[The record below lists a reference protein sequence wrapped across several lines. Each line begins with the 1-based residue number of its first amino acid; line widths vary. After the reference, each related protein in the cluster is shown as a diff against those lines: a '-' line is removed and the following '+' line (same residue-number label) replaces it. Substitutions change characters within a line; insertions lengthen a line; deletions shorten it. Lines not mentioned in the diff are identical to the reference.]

1 MGRIRYTHN
10 SFSIGILS
18 KKIQG
23 NTEFEG
29 YNNSLD
35 ECENFQI
42 QPTGGVFK
50 RGGTKFVSAIKGEN
64 AFLVLFCYSS
74 SEQYM
79 CEFGDQY
86 IRFYTKYGKLIDQ
99 DGNHV
104 EIKTEFV
111 FEEIRNLKTFQSG
124 NILYLIT
131 FRGIFAL
138 RRTSTTSFEIDRNPV
153 SYSAEP
159 LTFMNTEKI
168 ALKPDSAEGTDGKI
182 KITVVNP
189 KEPSKHP
196 EEKFAP
202 VFYDGDKGHSLVL
215 AYSEYNEDIG
225 YYEDKLVY
233 LIIDSVENDGQFKKL
248 TCSFDKGLENNPTKL
263 PNTEPNTHWRL
274 GAFNG
279 TRGMPKAAAMYEG
292 RLFLANNTSYPSG
305 IWGSGKLYNDWTDF
319 YPGTNDA
326 DAVQFKIEAQFADEI
341 LWMVGQSKLFIG
353 TRWGIYIAG
362 SATFNDEA
370 ITPSNFRCRLFE
382 TVGASELQ
390 PVTALDAV
398 FFVDVSGRQVH
409 EIRLSSETGA
419 YEVSDISLL
428 ADDLLKSGIVSHAW
442 QQTPVKTYW
451 CAVGDGF
458 LCSLTYLKN
467 NGIMAWSKH
476 VIGGKNVKVENIAIM
491 HGDKHDLL
499 WMIVRRE
506 VGGKFVRYIEYM
518 QPPYDP
524 LSQEEFKQFYVDSGI
539 QKEKKAKIKNITKS
553 HDAYVT
559 FDDQSVLN
567 RYKQLYSSMPS
578 VNRKFF
584 INFLYVHQTATHYTY
599 SIIDDAIVLF
609 NNGGVIDQPFLETSA
624 KQLFVY
630 ATTVSAIVESGT
642 PTRAAT
648 IELLDSRY
656 INVGDLLC
664 ITMYNTTYK
673 EYVTVQ
679 RKSGNR
685 ISVKSQSVIAGNEI
699 YIAFGNFSEYSK
711 GTKSL
716 ITLSDYTF
724 SQAEISSKKLKQ
736 VYFNKINGSTQLNR
750 KVLRY
755 KAISQDSML
764 IYNRDQDTEY
774 DMGSISPFDT
784 VDPSGN
790 AYFYFD
796 EVDGLEHL
804 KGQTIS
810 ICYNGNSG
818 DDVVVPDNG
827 IIKTPRPVMYAC
839 AGLPIQSKLKT
850 TPFAGGSLVGSSVG
864 SVGGQKTMWL
874 HLYYSLAGQYGD
886 SFNRLYNIPYPNMI
900 TKYDKDQSLI
910 SGLVKCPMVSSGDVY
925 NRCVVIEHN
934 KPVSFNILSITQDIE
949 VSDS

>member
-18 KKIQG
+18 KKIHG

-29 YNNSLD
+29 YNNSLE

-50 RGGTKFVSAIKGEN
+50 RGGTKFVSRIKGDN
-64 AFLVLFCYSS
+64 AVLILFCYSS

-79 CEFGDQY
+79 CEFGDKY
-86 IRFYTKYGKLIDQ
+86 IRFYTKYGKLV
-99 DGNHV
+99 DGDGKHV
-104 EIKTEFV
+104 EIETPFSIESIKN
-111 FEEIRNLKTFQSG
+111 IKTFQSG

-131 FRGIFAL
+131 DLGIYSL
-138 RRTSTTSFEIDRNPV
+138 KRTSTTSFEIDDKPIT
-153 SYSAEP
+153 YSAEP
-159 LTFMNTEKI
+159 LTIMNSEKI
-168 ALKPDSAEGTDGKI
+168 SLKPSSNQGTITLEAVDPIDSAKKPDT
-182 KITVVNP
+182 
-189 KEPSKHP
+189 
-196 EEKFAP
+196 KFAP
-202 VFYDGDKGHSLVL
+202 IFFDSDKGHSLVL
-215 AYSEYNEDIG
+215 TYSVYNENAG
-225 YYEDKLVY
+225 YYEDKHIY
-233 LIIDSVENDGQFKKL
+233 LTIESVEEDSEGFKKIIAKFDAGL
-248 TCSFDKGLENNPTKL
+248 TNNPTEL
-263 PNTEPNTHWRL
+263 YNTDPVTKWRV
-274 GAFNG
+274 GAF
-279 TRGMPKAAAMYEG
+279 TSDRGMPKAATMYEG
-292 RLFLANNTSYPSG
+292 RLFLANNLSYPTG
-305 IWGSGKLYNDWTDF
+305 IWGSSKLYNDWTDF
-319 YPGTNDA
+319 YTGTNDA
-326 DAVQFKIEAQFADEI
+326 DAVQFKIDAQFADEI
-341 LWMVGQSKLFIG
+341 LWLVGQSKLFIG

-382 TVGASELQ
+382 SVGASSIQ
-390 PVTALDAV
+390 PVVALDAV

-428 ADDLLKSGIVSHAW
+428 ADDLLKSGVVSHAW

-476 VIGGKNVKVENIAIM
+476 VIGGNNVKVENIVIM

-539 QKEKKAKIKNITKS
+539 QKEKKAKIKDITKQS
-553 HDAYVT
+553 NAYIT
-559 FDDQSVLN
+559 FDNTSVFS
-567 RYKQLYSSMPS
+567 RYKQLYASMPS

-609 NNGGVIDQPFLETSA
+609 NNGGVIDQSFLETSA

-630 ATTVSAIVESGT
+630 ASTVRAIVESGT
-642 PTRAAT
+642 PSHAAT
-648 IELLDSRY
+648 IELIDSRN
-656 INVGDLLC
+656 ININDLLC
-664 ITMYNTTYK
+664 ITRNNATFK
-673 EYVTVQ
+673 EYVTVRQ
-679 RKSGNR
+679 KSGNR
-685 ISVKSQSVIAGNEI
+685 ISVMSQSVRVGDEI
-699 YIAFGNFSEYSK
+699 YITFGDFSMYHK
-711 GTKSL
+711 GQKAK

-724 SQAEISSKKLKQ
+724 SQAEISSNGLKQ
-736 VYFNKINGSTQLNR
+736 VYFNKINGSTQLNG

-827 IIKTPRPVMYAC
+827 IIRTPRTVMYAC
-839 AGLPIQSKLKT
+839 AGLAIRSRLKT
-850 TPFAGGSLVGSSVG
+850 TPFAGGSLIGSSVG
-864 SVGGQKTMWL
+864 AVGGQKTMWL

-886 SFNRLYNIPYPNMI
+886 SFQRLYNIPYPNMI

>member
-50 RGGTKFVSAIKGEN
+50 RGGTKFVSEIAGTDAI
-64 AFLVLFCYSS
+64 LILFCYSS
-74 SEQYM
+74 SDQYM
-79 CEFGDQY
+79 CEFGDKY
-86 IRFYTKYGKLIDQ
+86 IRFYTKYGKLIDEN
-99 DGNHV
+99 GKHV
-104 EIKTEFV
+104 EISTEFLLKD
-111 FEEIRNLKTFQSG
+111 IRNLKTFQSG
-124 NILYLIT
+124 NILYLVT
-131 FRGIFAL
+131 DSGIYSL
-138 RRTSTTSFEIDRNPV
+138 KRTSTTSFEISDKPV
-153 SYSAEP
+153 TYSAEP
-159 LTFMNTEKI
+159 LTFMNNEQI
-168 ALKPDSAEGTDGKI
+168 ALKPNSAEETGENKQIT
-182 KITVVNP
+182 ITVVDP
-189 KEPSKHP
+189 KDPSKKP
-196 EEKFAP
+196 DAKFAP
-202 VFYDGDKGHSLVL
+202 VFDAEDKGHSLVL
-215 AYSEYNEDIG
+215 AYSEYNENIG

-233 LIIDSVENDGQFKKL
+233 LIIDSVTNDTSSSFKIL
-248 TCSFDKGLENNPTKL
+248 TCSFDKGLANNPTKL
-263 PNTEPNTHWRL
+263 PNIEPVTKWRV
-274 GAFNG
+274 GAYNK
-279 TRGMPKAAAMYEG
+279 TRGFPKAAAMYEG
-292 RLFLANNTSYPSG
+292 RLFMANTTSYPSG

-326 DAVQFKIEAQFADEI
+326 DSVQFKIEAQFADEI

-382 TVGASELQ
+382 TVGASEIQ

-476 VIGGKNVKVENIAIM
+476 VIGGKNVKVENIAVM

-506 VGGKFVRYIEYM
+506 INGLFVRHIEYM

-524 LSQEEFKQFYVDSGI
+524 LSQEEFKQFYTDSGI
-539 QKEKKAKIKNITKS
+539 QKEKKAKITNISLGKIAS
-553 HDAYVT
+553 FRIDDSYHLNNLLNVYHNIHQDDHT
-559 FDDQSVLN
+559 FYN
-567 RYKQLYSSMPS
+567 A
-578 VNRKFF
+578 
-584 INFLYVHQTATHYTY
+584 INTLGKY
-599 SIIDDAIVLF
+599 SIDGNTVYLTNIDGSDYTG
-609 NNGGVIDQPFLETSA
+609 NS
-624 KQLFVY
+624 
-630 ATTVSAIVESGT
+630 
-642 PTRAAT
+642 
-648 IELLDSRY
+648 
-656 INVGDLLC
+656 
-664 ITMYNTTYK
+664 ITDK
-673 EYVTVQ
+673 FYVTVTT
-679 RKSGNR
+679 
-685 ISVKSQSVIAGNEI
+685 VTTVIDNKNFECRDIRFLKRNTTI
-699 YIAFGNFSEYSK
+699 YIESQDGASTKLLQGRILGLNGNK
-711 GTKSL
+711 
-716 ITLSDYTF
+716 ITLVLGSPEIRPGARVYLEFTVAKESYVPASVTTIQLKDYEFSDE
-724 SQAEISSKKLKQ
+724 EINEQPQK
-736 VYFNKINGSTQLNR
+736 VYFNKINGTTQLNGKTFECIPTGKHSMR
-750 KVLRY
+750 LVLD
-755 KAISQDSML
+755 KESVK
-764 IYNRDQDTEY
+764 NW
-774 DMGSISPFDT
+774 SPFDT

-796 EVDGLEHL
+796 EIEGLDHL

-810 ICYNGNSG
+810 VCYNGNSG
-818 DDVVVPDNG
+818 TDVVVPENG
-827 IIKTPRPVMYAC
+827 KIRAPRPVMYAC
-839 AGLPIQSKLKT
+839 AGLPIYSKLKT
-850 TPFAGGSLVGSSVG
+850 TPFAGGSLIGSSVG
-864 SVGGQKTMWL
+864 AVGGQKTMWL

-886 SFNRLYNIPYPNMI
+886 SFKRLYNIPYPNMI
-900 TKYDKDQSLI
+900 TRYDKDQSLI

>member
-50 RGGTKFVSAIKGEN
+50 RGGTKFVEKIHGDDAK
-64 AFLVLFCYSS
+64 LVLFCYSS

-79 CEFGDQY
+79 CEFVDKRIY
-86 IRFYTKYGKLIDQ
+86 FYTKYGNLVDDK
-99 DGNHV
+99 NHHV
-104 EIKTEFV
+104 SIETPLSLDHIK
-111 FEEIRNLKTFQSG
+111 NMKTFQSG

-131 FRGIFAL
+131 ELGIYSL
-138 RRTSTTSFEIDRNPV
+138 KRTSTTSFEISAKPV

-168 ALKPDSAEGTDGKI
+168 ALKPTVDGEKV
-182 KITVVNP
+182 KLQAVDP
-189 KEPSKHP
+189 KDP
-196 EEKFAP
+196 EKKPDEKFAP
-202 VFYDGDKGHSLVL
+202 LFFDTDKDHSLVL
-215 AYSEYNEDIG
+215 AYSIYNENTG

-233 LIIDSVENDGQFKKL
+233 LVIESVKDDGQFKQLEAK
-248 TCSFDKGLENNPTKL
+248 FDTGLVNNPKEL
-263 PNTEPNTHWRL
+263 PNTDPVTKWRI
-274 GAFNG
+274 GAF
-279 TRGMPKAAAMYEG
+279 TEKRGMPKAAAMYEG

-341 LWMVGQSKLFIG
+341 LWIVGQSKLFIG

-382 TVGASELQ
+382 SVGSSAIQ

-419 YEVSDISLL
+419 YEVSDVSLL

-518 QPPYDP
+518 QPTYDP

-539 QKEKKAKIKNITKS
+539 QKEKKAKIKDITKQS
-553 HDAYVT
+553 HAYVT
-559 FDDQSVLN
+559 FNEPSVLN
-567 RYKQLYSSMPS
+567 RYKQLYASMPS
-578 VNRKFF
+578 VNRKF
-584 INFLYVHQTATHYTY
+584 IIPDLKATGNTNYTY
-599 SIIDDAIVLF
+599 IIIDDAIVLF
-609 NNGGVIDQPFLETSA
+609 NNGGVIDNPITETSS

-642 PTRAAT
+642 STRAAT

-656 INVGDLLC
+656 INVGDMLC
-664 ITMYNTTYK
+664 IKRTGTIL
-673 EYVTVQ
+673 EYVTVR

-685 ISVKSQSVIAGNEI
+685 ISVMSQSVIVGNEI
-699 YIAFGNFSEYSK
+699 YIMFGSFSMYHK
-711 GTKSL
+711 GTKSR

-724 SQAEISSKKLKQ
+724 SQAEISSNELKQ
-736 VYFNKINGSTQLNR
+736 VYFNKINGSTQLNG

-764 IYNRDQDTEY
+764 IYNRDQDTVY
-774 DMGSISPFDT
+774 DMESISPFDT

-827 IIKTPRPVMYAC
+827 VIQTPRPVMYAC

-874 HLYYSLAGQYGD
+874 HLYYSLDGKYGD
-886 SFNRLYNIPYPNMI
+886 SFQRLYNIPYPNMI
-900 TKYDKDQSLI
+900 TRYDKDQSLI